1 MAAYRRTLILL
12 SLLAGAGSACR
23 SPEGRQADPLAE
35 VFQRQAQEEGLTA
48 DETDGK
54 RLFTQYCV
62 TCHGDAGA
70 GDGQNA
76 YNLDPPPPDF
86 QDSLKT
92 HPSSYWRQ
100 IIEGG
105 TVAVGRSALCPPW
118 GRSLA
123 RPDVDA
129 LVAYLQV
136 LARPPAPTPAESASS
151 PDAQASP

>member
-1 MAAYRRTLILL
+1 VTTYWRALILV
-12 SLLAGAGSACR
+12 SLLAAGSGCR
-23 SPEGRQADPLAE
+23 SQDEQQVDPLAD
-35 VFQRQAQEEGLTA
+35 VFHHQAQEEGLTS
-48 DETDGK
+48 DETSGK
-54 RLFTQYCV
+54 RLFSQYCV

-86 QDSLKT
+86 HDSLKT

-105 TVAVGRSALCPPW
+105 SIAVGRSAQCPPW

-123 RPDVDA
+123 RADIDT

-136 LARPPAPTPAESASS
+136 LARPPAPSPAEGTSS
-151 PDAQASP
+151 PDAQPSP